1 MTVKTQPS
9 VLSHKRSVVSIPSA
23 PQTLPVSAAEP
34 SASPLHP
41 LQPVGR
47 SFQHHV
53 HTAGPLQWPQSPDHQ
68 IPVLCPQGTK
78 KLKNKLSSYHF
89 IFSSVNSL
97 SVHHQSRSAA
107 VGFTLSNRL
116 QFSVFFISINQ
127 VPSWQPFPSLLTARP
142 RYLFAIIWVIYSHMG
157 VALQATRSTENYLWK

>member
-1 MTVKTQPS
+1 M
-9 VLSHKRSVVSIPSA
+9 SHKQTVSIPSA

-78 KLKNKLSSYHF
+78 KKQNIPHHFVFSY
-89 IFSSVNSL
+89 VNSL
-97 SVHHQSRSAA
+97 STHHQSRSAPI
-107 VGFTLSNRL
+107 GFTLSKLL
-116 QFSVFFISINQ
+116 QFSVYFISTNQ
-127 VPSWQPFPSLLTARP
+127 VQSWQPFPSLLTCAAQIP
-142 RYLFAIIWVIYSHMG
+142 VCHYLGDLLSHG
-157 VALQATRSTENYLWK
+157 SGFTDCTLHLELFVKINRAHPSPFTL